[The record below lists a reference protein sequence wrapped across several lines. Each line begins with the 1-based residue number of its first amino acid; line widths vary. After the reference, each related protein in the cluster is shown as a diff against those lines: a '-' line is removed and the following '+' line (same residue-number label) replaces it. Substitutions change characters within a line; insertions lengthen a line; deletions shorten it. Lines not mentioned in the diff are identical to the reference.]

1 MSRFVRSQVSY
12 LLSIGDAQG
21 CFNPDRAIVSLFI
34 DSRGREN
41 CLCITAVVGITLSP
55 PEVIGWT
62 KENVSL
68 LIESSQECVVE
79 RSRFV
84 SGRKKNSKFMVIG
97 RFTSFPVTWSG
108 IRERWSEMSSMR
120 RAVAMSAMAVV
131 AFVVVF

>member
-1 MSRFVRSQVSY
+1 M
-12 LLSIGDAQG
+12 LSIGDAQG
-21 CFNPDRAIVSLFI
+21 CFNPDRTIVSLFI
-34 DSRGREN
+34 DSRGRGN
-41 CLCITAVVGITLSP
+41 CLCIAAVVCITLSP
-55 PEVIGWT
+55 PEVVGWT

-68 LIESSQECVVE
+68 LIESSQERVVE

-84 SGRKKNSKFMVIG
+84 SGRKKSSKFMVVG

-131 AFVVVF
+131 AVVVVF

>member
-1 MSRFVRSQVSY
+1 M
-12 LLSIGDAQG
+12 LSIGDAQG
-21 CFNPDRAIVSLFI
+21 SFNPDRAIVSLLI

-41 CLCITAVVGITLSP
+41 CLCIAAVVCITLSP
-55 PEVIGWT
+55 PEVVGWT

-68 LIESSQECVVE
+68 LIESSQEYVVE
-79 RSRFV
+79 RSHFV

-97 RFTSFPVTWSG
+97 RCTSFPVTWGG

>member
-1 MSRFVRSQVSY
+1 M
-12 LLSIGDAQG
+12 LSIGDAQG
-21 CFNPDRAIVSLFI
+21 SFNPDRAIVSLFI
-34 DSRGREN
+34 ESVGRN
-41 CLCITAVVGITLSP
+41 ICLCITTVVCITLSP

-108 IRERWSEMSSMR
+108 IRERWSEMSSTR

>member
-1 MSRFVRSQVSY
+1 M
-12 LLSIGDAQG
+12 LSIGDAQG
-21 CFNPDRAIVSLFI
+21 SFNPDRVIVSLLI

-41 CLCITAVVGITLSP
+41 CLCIAAVVCITLSP

-97 RFTSFPVTWSG
+97 RFTSFPVTWGG
-108 IRERWSEMSSMR
+108 IRERWSEMSSTR